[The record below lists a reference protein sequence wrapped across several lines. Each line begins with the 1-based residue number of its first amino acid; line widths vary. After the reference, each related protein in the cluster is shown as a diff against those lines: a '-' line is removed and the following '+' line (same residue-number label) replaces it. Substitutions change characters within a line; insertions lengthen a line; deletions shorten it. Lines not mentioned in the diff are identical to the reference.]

1 MHALLLNQDPDEAS
15 LIALVLQRTGLTVT
29 RKPGL
34 EQVWQMRPEQR
45 ALDLIVLA
53 LEDGDVL
60 AQVRQLRA
68 QFEVPLIVITDRIE
82 ERLHVALLD
91 VGADLIVL
99 RPFSGRLLVAQVRAL
114 LRRASGQPLLT
125 LPTLSI
131 GALSLD
137 PAVRTVQVEG
147 RSPKR
152 LTQLEFRLLY
162 TLMTHRGQIL
172 SADAL
177 VEHVWG
183 YAGEGDRDLVRGLV
197 SRLRAKVEPTPRN
210 PRYIVTVPGAGYS
223 LNTDDEDAEP

>member
-1 MHALLLNQDPDEAS
+1 
-15 LIALVLQRTGLTVT
+15 
-29 RKPGL
+29 
-34 EQVWQMRPEQR
+34 MRPEQR

-68 QFEVPLIVITDRIE
+68 QFEVPLIVIADRIE

-91 VGADLIVL
+91 VGADLVVL

-114 LRRASGQPLLT
+114 LRRALGQPLLT

-197 SRLRAKVEPTPRN
+197 SRLRAKVEPEPRS

-223 LNTDDEDAEP
+223 LNTDDKDAA